1 MDASD
6 GAAMILIGYWRETLP
21 EGGNPGM
28 PAQRAADYER
38 LRQQGLRWPDP
49 VKFVD
54 GAGDEEARRR
64 TTRHLEVGTLVNQY
78 RGISRCR
85 LCEKDNGSAEM
96 TDGTYCWPE
105 GLAHYVRQH
114 DVRLPE
120 AFLRH
125 VEAAAGATRGLP
137 TPMFDEFGMRD
148 RNWPGPEFADQLW
161 KPASLD
167 HGQAYVE
174 VDADWWSLHAD

>member
-1 MDASD
+1 
-6 GAAMILIGYWRETLP
+6 MILIGYWREVLP
-21 EGGNPGM
+21 EGGYPEM
-28 PAQRAADYER
+28 SAQRAADFER
-38 LRQQGLRWPDP
+38 LRQRVLRWPDA

-54 GAGDEEARRR
+54 GSGDEETRRR
-64 TTRHLEVGTLVNQY
+64 TTRHLGAGALVNQY

-85 LCEKDNGSAEM
+85 FLREDNGSAEM

-120 AFLRH
+120 EFQRH
-125 VEAAAGATRGLP
+125 VEAAAGVTHGLP

-148 RNWPGPEFADQLW
+148 RNWPGLEFADQVW
-161 KPASLD
+161 NSASLD

-174 VDADWWSLHAD
+174 VDA

>member
-1 MDASD
+1 
-6 GAAMILIGYWRETLP
+6 MILIGYWREVLP
-21 EGGNPGM
+21 EAGYLEM
-28 PAQRAADYER
+28 SAQRVADFER
-38 LRQQGLRWPDP
+38 LRQQGLRWPDAF
-49 VKFVD
+49 KFVD
-54 GAGDEEARRR
+54 GSGDKETRRR
-64 TTRHLEVGTLVNQY
+64 TTRLLEVGALVNQY

-85 LCEKDNGSAEM
+85 FCETDNGSAEM

-105 GLAHYVRQH
+105 GLAHYVREH

-120 AFLRH
+120 EFQLH

-148 RNWPGPEFADQLW
+148 RTWPGLEFADQLW
-161 KPASLD
+161 RSASLD

-174 VDADWWSLHAD
+174 VDADWWLQHAA